1 MGNNWSIIKGSYRLP
16 NTTSY
21 EKVLHIDDK
30 DGTDS
35 SEDEYSGLSDH
46 QQLIQ
51 AEKINAEE
59 IMIYLNK
66 RIFTLTFWFLFCV

>member
-1 MGNNWSIIKGSYRLP
+1 MKNNPSPIGNNWSIIKGSCRLP

-35 SEDEYSGLSDH
+35 SEDEYSELSDH
-46 QQLIQ
+46 QQ
-51 AEKINAEE
+51 
-59 IMIYLNK
+59 
-66 RIFTLTFWFLFCV
+66 